1 MKDRTLEFDEACL
14 ALLRTIRG
22 IEVFDSFAHKV
33 DAPLYIVYHG
43 GAEINR
49 QLRGYKSVA
58 GHTLDVYEHPFH
70 VVVYGEDKKILNRL
84 VSVVKEMLIGAVLI
98 DGSNGIN
105 IAASVGASKDFD
117 STLRPAVFQHSMA
130 FYVNLDRGD

>member
-14 ALLRTIRG
+14 ALLRGIKG
-22 IEVFDSFAHKV
+22 IEVFDSFARKV

-70 VVVYGEDKKILNRL
+70 VDVYGEDKRLLNRL
-84 VSVVKEMLIGAVLI
+84 VSVVKEKLIGAVLI
-98 DGSNGIN
+98 DGSNEVN
-105 IAASVGASKDFD
+105 IAASVGSMSDHD
-117 STLRPAVFQHSMA
+117 STLRPTIYQHHMS

>member
-1 MKDRTLEFDEACL
+1 MKDRTLEFDGACL
-14 ALLRTIRG
+14 ALLRGIKG
-22 IEVFDSFAHKV
+22 IEVFDSFARKV

-58 GHTLDVYEHPFH
+58 GHTQDVYEHPFH
-70 VVVYGEDKKILNRL
+70 VDVYGEDKRLLNRL
-84 VSVVKEMLIGAVLI
+84 VSVVKEKLIGAVLI
-98 DGSNGIN
+98 DGSNEVN
-105 IAASVGASKDFD
+105 IAASVGSMSDHD
-117 STLRPAVFQHSMA
+117 STLRPTIFQHHMS

>member
-14 ALLRTIRG
+14 AILRTIKG
-22 IEVFDSFAHKV
+22 IEVFDSFARKV
-33 DAPLYIVYHG
+33 DVPLYIVYHG

-58 GHTLDVYEHPFH
+58 GHAQDVYEHPFH
-70 VVVYGEDKKILNRL
+70 VDVYGEDKKILDRL
-84 VSVVKEMLIGAVLI
+84 VSVVKEKLIGAVLI

-105 IAASVGASKDFD
+105 IAASVGSMSDHD
-117 STLRPAVFQHSMA
+117 STLRPAIFQHSMA

>member
-14 ALLRTIRG
+14 ALLRTIKG
-22 IEVFDSFAHKV
+22 IEVFDSFARKV

-58 GHTLDVYEHPFH
+58 GHTFDVYEHPFH
-70 VVVYGEDKKILNRL
+70 VDVYGEDKRLLNRL
-84 VSVVKEMLIGAVLI
+84 VSVVKEKLIGAVLI

-105 IAASVGASKDFD
+105 IAASVGTSKDFD
-117 STLRPAVFQHSMA
+117 STLRPAVFQHSMS
-130 FYVNLDRGD
+130 FYVSLDRGD

>member
-1 MKDRTLEFDEACL
+1 MTDRTLEFDEACL
-14 ALLRTIRG
+14 ALLRTIKDV
-22 IEVFDSFAHKV
+22 EVFDSFSRDTKV
-33 DAPLYIVYHG
+33 PLYIVYHG

-70 VVVYGEDKKILNRL
+70 VDVYGEDKRLLNRL
-84 VSVVKEMLIGAVLI
+84 VSAVKEKLIGAVLI

-105 IAASVGASKDFD
+105 IAASVGTSKDFD
-117 STLRPAVFQHSMA
+117 STLRPAVFQHSMS